1 MKFEELEIGKR
12 YYIDNDGTTGV
23 LLWGE
28 PSEVWGEP
36 SEGTPGFK
44 VDQTEHVYSENND
57 GLVRFVLNDDFN
69 YLPVELDSEEL
80 EN

>member
-1 MKFEELEIGKR
+1 MKFEELAIGGR

-28 PSEVWGEP
+28 PSE
-36 SEGTPGFK
+36 GTPGFK
-44 VDQTEHVYSENND
+44 VDQEDVPYFEDED
-57 GLVRFVLNDDFN
+57 GLVRFALNDDFN
-69 YLPVELDSEEL
+69 YLPVELDSEEI

>member
-1 MKFEELEIGKR
+1 MEFDELAIGGR

-28 PSEVWGEP
+28 PSE
-36 SEGTPGFK
+36 GTPGFK
-44 VDQTEHVYSENND
+44 VDQEDSPYFEDED
-57 GLVRFVLNDDFN
+57 GLVRFSLNDPFN
-69 YLPVELDSEEL
+69 YLPVEL